1 MYNKLRFG
9 CAIAAMLLAVAPVS
23 LAAPQDDKATVGW
36 FLKEIAT
43 ARGLSAPTEAGAAQ
57 VLRTA
62 GIDVP
67 SLDPAKELTEQDA
80 VAIGESLG
88 VTTTTQNP
96 DATLSRT
103 RARSLLTTL
112 QTEVGSAGDGS
123 ATTRDIGGEPNDNSN
138 NGKGK
143 KKGHNKS
150 PSEPL

>member
-1 MYNKLRFG
+1 
-9 CAIAAMLLAVAPVS
+9 MLLAVAPVS

-80 VAIGESLG
+80 VAIGDSLG

-112 QTEVGSAGDGS
+112 QTEVGSAGD
-123 ATTRDIGGEPNDNSN
+123 
-138 NGKGK
+138 
-143 KKGHNKS
+143 
-150 PSEPL
+150 